1 MFGWNLISDK
11 EIALQSQLAEA
22 KLAALTAELAAVKA
36 YAGKCERLI
45 DHEREQIASER
56 ERADRIADS
65 LFQSSGLPATST
77 TVITEQK
84 AAESIANDKRVDYM
98 KQLLEIYGETEEE
111 LVNEGAD
118 SVPDEILELAK

>member
-36 YAGKCERLI
+36 YVQKCERLVE
-45 DHEREQIASER
+45 HERDQIYSER

-65 LFQSSGLPATST
+65 LLQSNGLPPASV
-77 TVITEQK
+77 TVVSEQK